1 MNEYE
6 ALNDEVTK
14 AMLDNQPTVTLD
26 KWTACKILMDLGVL
40 MRFRKEIGLLDRRD
54 ELERKE

>member
-14 AMLDNQPTVTLD
+14 AMLGNQPTVTLD
-26 KWTACKILMDLGVL
+26 KWTACKILMDLQVL
-40 MRFRKEIGLLDRRD
+40 MQMRKDIKILDRRD